1 MQIEREYLAGM
12 ITRCPVNGLNTGH
25 TLVNEL
31 RSIRDKPKALLE
43 YSCRVLQVDDRMV
56 RFVEEKECHKRNIAI
71 KYKYDGRNN
80 IPQSLVL
87 RKHFKYQGEGD
98 LTRLIN
104 LY

>member
-1 MQIEREYLAGM
+1 MQIESEYLAGM

-56 RFVEEKECHKRNIAI
+56 CFVKEEECHKRNMAI
-71 KYKYDGRNN
+71 KYKYDCRNN
-80 IPQSLVL
+80 MPQSLVL

-98 LTRLIN
+98 LTRLTAM
-104 LY
+104 Y